1 MKKVIRLTESDL
13 KGIIYRVINEER
25 FDNLQDYIVELEVIV
40 NQMESLEPG
49 SDELYDMLGQVKQ
62 LVRMAEFNEDISQD
76 EKDDFFDMVDDVL
89 SSYE

>member
-13 KGIIYRVINEER
+13 KGIIYRLINEER

-40 NQMESLEPG
+40 SQMESLEPG

-62 LVRMAEFNEDISQD
+62 LARMVEFNEDISQD

>member
-13 KGIIYRVINEER
+13 KEIIYRVINEER
-25 FDNLQDYIVELEVIV
+25 FDNLQDYMTELEVIV
-40 NQMESLEPG
+40 GQMESLELG

-62 LVRMAEFNEDISQD
+62 LVRMAEFNDDISQD

>member
-13 KGIIYRVINEER
+13 KEIIYRVINEER

-62 LVRMAEFNEDISQD
+62 LARMAEFNEDMSQD